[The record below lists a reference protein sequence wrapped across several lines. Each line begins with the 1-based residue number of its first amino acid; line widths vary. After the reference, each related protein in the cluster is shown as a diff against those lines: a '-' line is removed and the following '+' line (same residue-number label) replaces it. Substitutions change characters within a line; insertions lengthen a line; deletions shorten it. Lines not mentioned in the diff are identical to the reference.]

1 MKNKGFYWKSAK
13 LAVPIMLQNMITIG
27 VNMADTIMVGS
38 LGESALSAVA
48 LANQFV
54 SIYQCSCMGIGQGA
68 SIMTSRFWGMKN
80 NKAIKQTITITT
92 RICLVL
98 GILFTILTYCFPE
111 FIMKIYISDADVVAK
126 GIRYLRML
134 SVSCLLMGLSLTYS
148 NIYRSIGNAK
158 WPLISSTFAFVLNIG
173 CNYVFIFGKFGAP
186 AMGVEGAALGTLIAR
201 IFEFFFICGYL
212 VFFDK
217 KINYRIK
224 DMLLNCSNLTKEFT
238 KISLPVIIS
247 DTLYGFGNSAVS
259 MVMGRIGS
267 QFVSAN
273 SITLVTQQLSTV
285 FIQGAAQSSS
295 VIVGHTLGEGNIDRA
310 KHEANLFLKMG
321 LWMGVLSG
329 IIIILISGPII
340 SLYNI
345 TPNTTMIAKQ
355 LMYSIGIIMLFRGMN
370 SIMTKGVLRGG
381 GDTKFLMVADILFL
395 WVASIPLGY
404 LAGVIFHLPAFWIY
418 FFLKIDEVLKCV
430 WCIWRLRSGKW
441 IKSISVK

>member
-1 MKNKGFYWKSAK
+1 MKNKEFYFKTAK

-27 VNMADTIMVGS
+27 VNMADNIMVGS
-38 LGESALSAVA
+38 LGENALSGVA

-80 NKAIKQTITITT
+80 TKSIKQIITIIT
-92 RICLVL
+92 RICLVI
-98 GILFTILTYCFPE
+98 GIIFSVLTYFFPE
-111 FIMKIYISDADVVAK
+111 AIMKIYIKDPAVVME
-126 GIRYLRML
+126 GIRYLRIL
-134 SVSCLLMGLSLTYS
+134 SVSCLIMGLSITYS

-158 WPLISSTFAFVLNIG
+158 WPLISSSFAFVLNLG
-173 CNYVFIFGKFGAP
+173 CNYIFIFGKFGAP

-212 VFFDK
+212 VFFDH
-217 KINYRIK
+217 KIKYRIQNLF
-224 DMLLNCSNLTKEFT
+224 MSCGNLTKEFT

-259 MVMGRIGS
+259 MVVGRLGS

-295 VIVGHTLGEGNIDRA
+295 VVVGHTLGEGNIERA
-310 KHEANLFLKMG
+310 KKEANIFLKMG
-321 LWMGVLSG
+321 LWMGVLSSV
-329 IIIILISGPII
+329 IIILISGTII
-340 SLYNI
+340 GFYNI
-345 TPNTTMIAKQ
+345 TPETAMIARQ

-404 LAGVIFHLPAFWIY
+404 IAGVVLHLPAFWVY
-418 FFLKIDEVLKCV
+418 FFLKIDEVIKCV
-430 WCIWRLRSGKW
+430 WCIWRLKSGKW
-441 IKSISVK
+441 IKKISAQ

>member
-1 MKNKGFYWKSAK
+1 MKNKGFYWKTAR

-54 SIYQCSCMGIGQGA
+54 NIYQCSCMGIGQGA

-80 NKAIKQTITITT
+80 YKAIKQTITITT

-98 GILFTILTYCFPE
+98 GILFTILTYFFPE
-111 FIMKIYISDADVVAK
+111 FIMKIYISDPDVVAE

-158 WPLISSTFAFVLNIG
+158 WPLISSTVAFMINIG
-173 CNYVFIFGKFGAP
+173 CNYAFIFGKFGAP
-186 AMGVEGAALGTLIAR
+186 VMGVEGAALGTLIAR

-217 KINYRIK
+217 KINYRMK

-259 MVMGRIGS
+259 MVMGKIGS

-273 SITLVTQQLSTV
+273 SITLVTQQLCTV

-295 VIVGHTLGEGNIDRA
+295 VIVGNTLGEGNIDRA
-310 KHEANLFLKMG
+310 KQEANLFLKMG
-321 LWMGVLSG
+321 LWMGVLSS
-329 IIIILISGPII
+329 IIIIVISGPII

-345 TPNTTMIAKQ
+345 TPKTAMIAKQ

-404 LAGVIFHLPAFWIY
+404 LTGVIFHLPAFWIY
-418 FFLKIDEVLKCV
+418 FFLKIDEVMKCV
-430 WCIWRLRSGKW
+430 WCVWRLRSGKW
-441 IKSISVK
+441 IKSISAN